1 MEAQIHHLPGASSPA
16 VLKERLKMPFTPIH
30 VGIAMPVK
38 AVSEKKF
45 NLLTFAAAQVVMDT
59 QPLVVMLTG
68 QGKVHGWSHTFLAAT
83 GLGAVTAVVAKYAL
97 EGLARLFRWD
107 KPGRVVISWKVIIWS
122 ALFGTFSHV
131 LLDALIY
138 PEMAPFWPVSQS
150 NPLAFGF
157 TSLQVILFCL
167 ACGAVGTLAWLLR
180 VVIRKLKAS
189 NNRA

>member
-1 MEAQIHHLPGASSPA
+1 
-16 VLKERLKMPFTPIH
+16 MPFTPIH

-45 NLLTFAAAQVVMDT
+45 NLITFAAAQVVMDT

-68 QGKVHGWSHTFLAAT
+68 EGKVHGWSHTFLAAA

-107 KPGRVVISWKVIIWS
+107 KDGEVVISWKVIIWS
-122 ALFGTFSHV
+122 AFFGTFSHV

-138 PEMAPFWPVSQS
+138 PEMAPFWPISRG
-150 NPLAFGF
+150 NPLAFGLN
-157 TSLQVILFCL
+157 SLQVILFCL
-167 ACGAVGTLAWLLR
+167 VCGAVGTLAWLLR
-180 VVIRKLKAS
+180 VVIRKMKAS
-189 NNRA
+189 NNKA